1 MKRLAI
7 YIDGSRNDADSLTS
21 AVLFCRRLDAR
32 LEVFHPRKHP
42 QIVVTDVAGS
52 AAVSEDD
59 GAAETAADAARQ
71 AFNRVCGELDFASW
85 HVINESAADA
95 IARLGLLH
103 DLTIVERLGE
113 EQGPQ
118 VLALNTALFETGGPV
133 LVTPPRAP
141 SVLGENVAV
150 VWSGTVQS
158 ARAVSSALPLLGT
171 AKEVCILTNTA
182 NARAQA
188 PDLADY
194 LRLHGIASRSYTYQ
208 GDRLSARARGRA
220 MLAAIDD
227 MGADCLVMGA
237 FGENRL
243 DAIFGLGRATQKMV
257 TATPVPI
264 LLQI

>member
-21 AVLFCRRLDAR
+21 AVLFCRRLGAR
-32 LEVFHPRKHP
+32 LEVFHPRKRP
-42 QIVVTDVAGS
+42 QLVVTDVAGS

-59 GAAETAADAARQ
+59 SASETAADAARQ
-71 AFNRVCGELDFASW
+71 AFNQICGELDFTSW

-113 EQGPQ
+113 EMGPQ

-141 SVLGENVAV
+141 EALGETVAV

-158 ARAVSSALPLLGT
+158 ASAVRSALPLLST
-171 AKEVCILTNTA
+171 AKQVCILTNTA

-194 LRLHGIASRSYTYQ
+194 LRLEGIASRSYTYQ

-220 MLAAIDD
+220 MLAAIAD
-227 MGADCLVMGA
+227 MGADSMVMGA
-237 FGENRL
+237 FGENRF

>member
-1 MKRLAI
+1 MKRIAI

-21 AVLFCRRLDAR
+21 AVLFCRRLGAR
-32 LEVFHPRKHP
+32 LEVFHPRKRS
-42 QIVVTDVAGS
+42 QLVVTELAGT
-52 AAVSEDD
+52 AAVLDD
-59 GAAETAADAARQ
+59 DSTAQSFADAARQ
-71 AFNRVCGELDFASW
+71 AFNQVCGDLDFASW

-113 EQGPQ
+113 EMGPQ

-141 SVLGENVAV
+141 PAVGETVAV

-158 ARAVSSALPLLGT
+158 ARAVRAALPLLG
-171 AKEVCILTNTA
+171 AANRVCILTNTA

-188 PDLADY
+188 PDVADY